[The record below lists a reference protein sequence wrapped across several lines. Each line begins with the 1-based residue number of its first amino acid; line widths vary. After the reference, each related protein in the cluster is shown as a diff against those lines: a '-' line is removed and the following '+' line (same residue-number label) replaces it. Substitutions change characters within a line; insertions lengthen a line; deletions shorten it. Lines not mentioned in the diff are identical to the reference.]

1 MSLTSSTFTLVATM
15 VGGGTLSL
23 PFAVGAMGWLAGPVT
38 IFVLCLVVT
47 YCIGLL
53 VQAAQAAG
61 LDEQGSIED
70 VVGVALGAGA
80 RVVTAIIIVLL
91 TGLAAVAYLLLLA
104 QLLAPLLSL
113 TTCHDLG
120 RSWNPEII
128 AGISVLSLPVCT
140 RKSLSSMKVN
150 SYMSVCSTS
159 VLLLILTVRSAQCL
173 TGHLHG
179 AEFYWCRFPR
189 HDETRAAAMPRS
201 LLDALLAIPV
211 MAGAFVC
218 HFNVLPMHAELK
230 RPTYNR
236 VMRVINQTFT
246 LVALGYI
253 SIGLVGFLPLGREV
267 CDNILLNYSANDM
280 LVNAGR
286 LALSCTLTLSYPN
299 LILPCRTTLV
309 RLINST
315 WAPPEGMQR
324 LMVSEAAPLLSPG
337 PRALEPETPRAQAAG
352 KMDYLDM
359 DDFRTRFA
367 VTLALVAGAG
377 SVASLTSKVSTIW
390 SLLGCTIVSLIAF
403 ILPCAV
409 YIRICRPKGRARVAP
424 TTIIWVSI
432 FTSLACMVAAI
443 MDFSRTNPSLSQNTF
458 PCETREHGA
467 KLTPACLF
475 PGKHH
480 GVLPP

>member
-1 MSLTSSTFTLVATM
+1 
-15 VGGGTLSL
+15 
-23 PFAVGAMGWLAGPVT
+23 
-38 IFVLCLVVT
+38 
-47 YCIGLL
+47 
-53 VQAAQAAG
+53 
-61 LDEQGSIED
+61 
-70 VVGVALGAGA
+70 
-80 RVVTAIIIVLL
+80 
-91 TGLAAVAYLLLLA
+91 
-104 QLLAPLLSL
+104 
-113 TTCHDLG
+113 
-120 RSWNPEII
+120 
-128 AGISVLSLPVCT
+128 
-140 RKSLSSMKVN
+140 MKIN
-150 SYMSVCSTS
+150 SYMSVCSTT

-179 AEFYWCRFPR
+179 EEFYWCRFPR
-189 HDETRAAAMPRS
+189 YDETRAAAMPKS
-201 LLDALLAIPV
+201 LFDALLAIPV

-230 RPTYNR
+230 RPTYDR

-253 SIGLVGFLPLGREV
+253 SIGVVGFLPLGREV

-280 LVNAGR
+280 LVNVGR

-309 RLINST
+309 RLINTT
-315 WAPPEGMQR
+315 WGPPEGMQQ

-337 PRALEPETPRAQAAG
+337 PRALEPETPRALAQ

-403 ILPCAV
+403 ILPCAL
-409 YIRICRPKGRARVAP
+409 YLRICRPKGRARLAP
-424 TTIIWVSI
+424 TTIIWVSS
-432 FTSLACMVAAI
+432 FMSLACVVAAF

-458 PCETREHGA
+458 PCETRQHGA
-467 KLTPACLF
+467 EFVPTCLF
-475 PGKHH
+475 PTKHH
-480 GVLPP
+480 VILPP